1 MKVENMTDSSLSA
14 PMYSLSLKIPDS
26 LAHLDDAQA
35 MELASLAGEEIISAS
50 CERGKDDQ
58 IGHYWEFLWVT
69 EILPGKENFI
79 NSINEF
85 LGLSGPQALQPHD
98 LIEKEIEDVNWL
110 EESYKSFPPFEI
122 GPFFIHGSHYTGEI
136 PPSMIPLLIDAAT
149 AFGSGEHGTTR
160 GCLEALIALKESGFA
175 PREVLDMGTG
185 SGILAIAAHK
195 LWGVPVVAIDIDDEA
210 TRMARHHC
218 DVNQVACD
226 AGGVD
231 CITGDGYRAQI
242 LKNADGR
249 NRKFDMIIA
258 NILAGPLVDMAPDL
272 AQFLSQNGRAI
283 LSGLLIEQEE
293 IVAAAH
299 AKLGLIC
306 STGVTDFP
314 PSKFPPSKFPRGEW
328 QTLVLRWQSQA

>member
-1 MKVENMTDSSLSA
+1 MTDSSLSV
-14 PMYSLSLKIPDS
+14 PIYSLKLKIPDS
-26 LAHLDDAQA
+26 LAQLDDVKA
-35 MELASLAGEEIISAS
+35 MELASLAGEEMISAS
-50 CERGKDDQ
+50 CERGKEDQ
-58 IGHYWEFLWVT
+58 TGHYWEFLWVAD
-69 EILPGKENFI
+69 ILPRRENFI
-79 NSINEF
+79 KSINEF
-85 LGLSGPQALQPHD
+85 LNLSGSQALQAQD

-110 EESYKSFPPFEI
+110 EESYKSFPPFAV
-122 GPFFIHGSHYTGEI
+122 GPFFIHDSHYTGEI
-136 PPSMIPLLIDAAT
+136 PSSMIPLLIDAAT

-195 LWGVPVVAIDIDDEA
+195 LWRVPVVAIDIDDEA
-210 TRMARHHC
+210 TRMARYHC
-218 DVNQVACD
+218 EVNHVACD
-226 AGGVD
+226 AGGVS

-272 AQFLSQNGRAI
+272 AQFLSSGGRAI

-293 IVAAAH
+293 MVAAAH

-306 STGVTDFP
+306 GTEGND
-314 PSKFPPSKFPRGEW
+314 FPPSKFPRGEW
-328 QTLVLRWQSQA
+328 QTLILRWQA